1 MAGSKKKPTLYW
13 QADDGVGAKLKS
25 KNGTVKKKKG
35 FYVVKL
41 KKIPLCDWAFERTP
55 DTRIDIKTDKNVYLS
70 TQVRIYR
77 RGSKAWTGNV
87 FVDDLTIHAKKTLK
101 MKFDKKDY
109 KEVFCYKFTDETVK
123 AKVKKIK

>member
-1 MAGSKKKPTLYW
+1 MHIAFKKSFLFSINAEFK
-13 QADDGVGAKLKS
+13 
-25 KNGTVKKKKG
+25 
-35 FYVVKL
+35 
-41 KKIPLCDWAFERTP
+41 
-55 DTRIDIKTDKNVYLS
+55 IKTVFGNCIALRLKFKVRVAAHIRDECIS